1 MRRFAL
7 SLAAASAMAM
17 AGFCFAADPQTPNNT
32 NQIGTDINNS
42 ANRVGSDINN
52 TANRVGTD
60 VNNAATDI
68 KNNTMNTAA
77 PDADSIRK
85 TIAKVTEDAVTKGD
99 FHKMTKNFVDADYK
113 RVEDF
118 KSSDNFATLDGRI
131 DQFRKDWKAK
141 YNEEFG
147 YNSDRQNVLND
158 QFARI
163 TQGEIGEA
171 RTAGGKETP
180 SAEPQNVK
188 GGTSEDLN
196 KSGVN
201 QPDANSN
208 KTFGGDTKREPGRD
222 IATFTVEPEAQASMK
237 MQPGQNPPM
246 AANMEMN
253 KEMAVPMIHEV
264 AEGWKID
271 IPDNLDGQKLHDAL
285 LKHLTMFDEDKA
297 NWPADKNEAYREAT
311 RHVLM
316 ALTESGT

>member
-7 SLAAASAMAM
+7 TLAAASTVAM
-17 AGFCFAADPQTPNNT
+17 AGFCFAADPQPAPAVQN
-32 NQIGTDINNS
+32 D
-42 ANRVGSDINN
+42 V
-52 TANRVGTD
+52 NRVGTD
-60 VNNAATDI
+60 INTAANNTATDI
-68 KNNTMNTAA
+68 KNNAVSTPA

-171 RTAGGKETP
+171 RTAGGREAP

-188 GGTSEDLN
+188 GGTPDDLK

-208 KTFGGDTKREPGRD
+208 KTFGGDTNREPGRD
-222 IATFTVEPEAQASMK
+222 IAAFTVEPAAQASATL
-237 MQPGQNPPM
+237 QPGQNPPM

-271 IPDNLDGQKLHDAL
+271 IPDTLDGQKLHDAL
-285 LKHLTMFDEDKA
+285 LKHLTMVDDDKA
-297 NWPADKNEAYREAT
+297 NWPTDKNEAYREVT